1 MCIVYSRI
9 LILVCGDRAMSA
21 GVTVFVDYNANP
33 TEASQVGLFKGEELS
48 SIDTLL
54 SRCPVLKL
62 DAGQVLLSPGQPNHV
77 LYLLLSGRLRVHEA
91 SLTADPVDDVEAG
104 ECIGVL
110 SIINGHPC
118 TEYVVA
124 DQDCRLLVVDE
135 GRLIEFINS
144 SHDFARNYFLL
155 LMQYL
160 RSDGPTANQH
170 ERIREKYD
178 RASSVDELTGVHN
191 RCWLEEML
199 PRQIMRS
206 STNQEALSLI
216 MVDVDHFSEFTRDF
230 GQTAADQALY
240 TVVRSLTTRARPTD
254 LVARYAD
261 DEFVIILP
269 DTDLQGARILAER
282 LGEVVSQTGIVLP
295 KACIL
300 PPVTISLGVVQ
311 LKAFVA
317 GEKLLLDA
325 AAAAARAKAQGGN
338 TVSE

>member
-1 MCIVYSRI
+1 
-9 LILVCGDRAMSA
+9 MSA
-21 GVTVFVDYNANP
+21 GVAVFVDYDANP
-33 TEASQVGLFKGEELS
+33 TEVSQVGLFKGEELS
-48 SIDTLL
+48 SIDMLL

-77 LYLLLSGRLRVHEA
+77 LYLLLSGRLCVHEA
-91 SLTADPVDDVEAG
+91 SLTADPVDYVEAG

-124 DQDCRLLVVDE
+124 ERDCRLLVVDE
-135 GRLIEFINS
+135 GRLIEFVNS

-191 RCWLEEML
+191 RYWLEEML

-216 MVDVDHFSEFTRDF
+216 LVDVDHFSEFTRDF

-240 TVVRSLTTRARPTD
+240 TVARSLMTRARPTD
-254 LVARYAD
+254 LLGRYAD
-261 DEFVIILP
+261 DRFVIILP

-282 LGEVVSQTGIVLP
+282 LCEVVSQTGIVLP

-300 PPVTISLGVVQ
+300 PPVTISVGVVQ

-325 AAAAARAKAQGGN
+325 AAAVARAKEQGGN